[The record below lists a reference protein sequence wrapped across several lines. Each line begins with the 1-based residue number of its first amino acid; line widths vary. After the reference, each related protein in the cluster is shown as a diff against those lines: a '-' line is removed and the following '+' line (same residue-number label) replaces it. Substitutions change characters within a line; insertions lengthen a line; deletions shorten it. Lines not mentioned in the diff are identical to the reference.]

1 MVVATELRPV
11 PVRSPWYHVRID
23 FVGPICPTS
32 KCGNKY
38 ILTLSDYF
46 TKWVEAIPLPTKC
59 APGVAKSLFKIFMR
73 MGLPKILTSDQGG
86 EFRSQLEKEIM
97 DMLKIRRHYITPY
110 HPQANGLDE
119 RWNQTLKQML
129 IKFTEGRKDEWD
141 QYLDTCVFAYNT
153 AKHESTLHSPFEI
166 MFGRKAILPV
176 DLDFEKQNGD
186 QLLNEYHTSHE
197 NVSDIYDL

>member
-1 MVVATELRPV
+1 
-11 PVRSPWYHVRID
+11 
-23 FVGPICPTS
+23 
-32 KCGNKY
+32 
-38 ILTLSDYF
+38 
-46 TKWVEAIPLPTKC
+46 
-59 APGVAKSLFKIFMR
+59 
-73 MGLPKILTSDQGG
+73 
-86 EFRSQLEKEIM
+86 
-97 DMLKIRRHYITPY
+97 
-110 HPQANGLDE
+110 
-119 RWNQTLKQML
+119 ML

>member
-59 APGVAKSLFKIFMR
+59 APGVAKSLFKVIFENIILLCECSLKIFMR

-110 HPQANGLDE
+110 HPQV
-119 RWNQTLKQML
+119 
-129 IKFTEGRKDEWD
+129 I
-141 QYLDTCVFAYNT
+141 YNYT
-153 AKHESTLHSPFEI
+153 YS
-166 MFGRKAILPV
+166 
-176 DLDFEKQNGD
+176 
-186 QLLNEYHTSHE
+186 
-197 NVSDIYDL
+197 